1 MLNVGDRVVFCDMF
15 EKELE
20 GSVTRV
26 VKWSRGAK
34 EGCTYYVKFTDDSV
48 GEFRSDDVQLKTSGE
63 RNHVSTRIA

>member
-15 EKELE
+15 EEQLE

-34 EGCTYYVKFTDDSV
+34 EGCTYFVTFTDDSV
-48 GEFRSDDVQLKTSGE
+48 GEYRSDDDRLRTSGE
-63 RNHVSTRIA
+63 GNHVPTRIA

>member
-15 EKELE
+15 KAELE

-34 EGCTYYVKFTDDSV
+34 EGCTYFVKFTDDSV
-48 GEFRSDDVQLKTSGE
+48 GEYRSDDVQLRISGE
-63 RNHVSTRIA
+63 GNHVPTSIA